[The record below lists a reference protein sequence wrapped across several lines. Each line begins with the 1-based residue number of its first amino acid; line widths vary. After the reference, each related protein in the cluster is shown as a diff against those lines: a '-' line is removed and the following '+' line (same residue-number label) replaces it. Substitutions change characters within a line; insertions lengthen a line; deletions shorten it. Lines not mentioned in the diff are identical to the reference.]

1 MWCVVFKSLRVTLR
15 FIVTV
20 AAIAKEVGTHTC
32 SAAAESPHVVPGG
45 GFEKGLVRTEL
56 CDQFTV

>member
-32 SAAAESPHVVPGG
+32 SAAAESHMWCLVV
-45 GFEKGLVRTEL
+45 GLRKDL
-56 CDQFTV
+56 